1 MAQSL
6 STESDGSQTG
16 FQLLNESQAAK
27 ILCVSRACL
36 RHWRTHDGG
45 PPWVRVGLK
54 LVRYNVYALRAWI
67 EEQAGVRHAHS

>member
-1 MAQSL
+1 MAQNL
-6 STESDGSQTG
+6 STDSAGNQTG

-36 RHWRTHDGG
+36 RHWRAHDGG

-54 LVRYNVYALRAWI
+54 LVRYNVDALRAWI
-67 EEQAGVRHAHS
+67 ERQAGVQNGQ